1 MLDFK
6 IRKANLKD
14 AKAIL
19 DFVKDLAAFERQP
32 DAVIIDE
39 NEIIKQAF
47 SDNPLIYIYVAEA
60 ADAVIGIALFYYRF
74 STWKGKSLHLEDL
87 IVNEEYRGKGVGKA
101 LMDKVLEV
109 AHKENV
115 GRMEWEVLEW
125 NESAIKFYESLGT
138 NIDPEWNLCKL
149 TREDIGRLVI

>member
-115 GRMEWEVLEW
+115 AYCISKETQVGLALRVLCGFGIEEVAQAFLSNKET
-125 NESAIKFYESLGT
+125 IKY
-138 NIDPEWNLCKL
+138 K
-149 TREDIGRLVI
+149 VIEQ